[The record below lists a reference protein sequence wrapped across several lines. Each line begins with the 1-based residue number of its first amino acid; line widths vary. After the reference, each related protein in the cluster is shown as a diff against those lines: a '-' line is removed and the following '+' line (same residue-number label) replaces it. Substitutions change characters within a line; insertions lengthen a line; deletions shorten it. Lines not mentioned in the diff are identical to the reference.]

1 MHSSGYS
8 AGNGYSAGTLSRKTC
23 FFIRVIGSE
32 SGVKLKSPAIK
43 KGVLH
48 FAPKAE
54 IISMEALLSSLV
66 RDKCLT
72 ENQ

>member
-1 MHSSGYS
+1 MPGGKRFW
-8 AGNGYSAGTLSRKTC
+8 AGSLSRMKY

-43 KGVLH
+43 KGLLH
-48 FAPKAE
+48 FAAKAA

-66 RDKCLT
+66 RDKCVT
-72 ENQ
+72 QNQ